1 MRTRDLRLLV
11 PAPVRELPA
20 DLAATAALT
29 VLAALSATL
38 PVVSETPLRVV
49 LGLPLVLF
57 LPGYALIAALFPEA
71 GEGPPA
77 EPEGSGEPAGEG
89 ADANASGT
97 DDGVADSNASGID
110 GIERVA
116 LSFGLS
122 IAVVPL
128 LGLVL
133 NFTPWGIRL
142 VPILVAV
149 GGFTLAATALAARRR
164 RELPA
169 SERFAVPYETW
180 VADARAELF
189 EPDSRA
195 DAALNVLLVLSVLLA
210 TASVAYAVAVPKQ
223 GEAFTEFY
231 LLTENESGELVADN
245 YPTEFASGEARP
257 VVVGVGNHEHEPTNY
272 SVAVELQRVR
282 FEDGSGERVNVF
294 RSNATNASNVTA
306 VVTREER
313 LGSFNASVP
322 ANETFQREYQI
333 RPTMTGE
340 RMRLTFLL
348 YRDGLP
354 PDPSVDT
361 AYRELHLWVN
371 VSG

>member
-1 MRTRDLRLLV
+1 MQARDLRLLV

-20 DLAATAALT
+20 DLAATAVLT
-29 VLAALSATL
+29 VAAALAATL

-57 LPGYALIAALFPEA
+57 LPGYALVAALFPEE
-71 GEGPPA
+71 GEGPTETEDPQEA
-77 EPEGSGEPAGEG
+77 STETDG
-89 ADANASGT
+89 A
-97 DDGVADSNASGID
+97 GID

-164 RELPA
+164 HELPEP
-169 SERFAVPYETW
+169 ERFAVPYETW
-180 VADARAELF
+180 GADARAELF

-231 LLTENESGELVADN
+231 VLTENETGELVADN
-245 YPTEFASGEARP
+245 YPTEFVRGEARP
-257 VVVGVGNHEHEPTNY
+257 VVVGIGNHEHEPTNY

-282 FEDGSGERVNVF
+282 FEDDAGQPVNVF
-294 RSNATNASNVTA
+294 RSNATNTTNVSA
-306 VVTREER
+306 VVTAER
-313 LGSFNASVP
+313 SLGTFNASVG
-322 ANETFQREYQI
+322 ANETFQREYQL

-340 RMRLTFLL
+340 RMRLAFLL

-354 PDPSVDT
+354 ADPTVDT
-361 AYRELHLWVN
+361 AYRELHLWTN
-371 VSG
+371 VTA